1 MRNSIISIFI
11 SIIVILLSI
20 SVNITI
26 AEEFVKADGKTKA
39 LFWLVEM
46 GFIFKYYFLFG
57 SLVSGIL
64 LFKAFRKKEN
74 QKIKLIALVLLLT
87 GILSVVL
94 KFWNWF
100 V

>member
-1 MRNSIISIFI
+1 MKYSIISILI
-11 SIIVILLSI
+11 SIIVVLLSI

-46 GFIFKYYFLFG
+46 SFSFKYYFLIG
-57 SLVSGIL
+57 SLISGIF
-64 LFKAFRKKEN
+64 LFKAFRKNEN
-74 QKIKLIALVLLLT
+74 HKIKITALVVLLT

-94 KFWNWF
+94 SFWNWF
-100 V
+100 L